1 MAVTK
6 KGNKW
11 EIQKSLWI
19 LCSFVVLVN
28 GMGMYFAGKKAK
40 VKRWYN
46 YGLIYTAIAWIG
58 LIMGGELTGF
68 LQSIGSIIFFLDYI
82 VCIVHSFKIRK
93 EYLIRREIL
102 EDKNVEEQSKI
113 NFMRNKIAKE
123 YGLDDINSNNTIK
136 DNTSQNDSVRERSN
150 INAEAKI
157 ENFDMKN
164 KEENINNI
172 SPVMPKVENTVNDI
186 KNNVNNEEL
195 LDINSCSELELSRL
209 PGIGL
214 ILAKK
219 AVNFRN
225 SRNGFNSVDEFIETV
240 GVKPHFV
247 DTVKTM
253 ICCNPVKIVETV
265 KMSGRR
271 VDF

>member
-1 MAVTK
+1 MAATR
-6 KGNKW
+6 KGSKW

-93 EYLIRREIL
+93 EYLIRCEVL
-102 EDKNVEEQSKI
+102 EDKHVEQNEM
-113 NFMRNKIAKE
+113 NFMRSKIAKE
-123 YGLDDINSNNTIK
+123 YGIDNRNSNNKIK
-136 DNTSQNDSVRERSN
+136 SNISQKDLMRERFNS
-150 INAEAKI
+150 NAEAKT
-157 ENFDMKN
+157 ESFHMKN

-172 SPVMPKVENTVNDI
+172 SPVMPKVESTVN
-186 KNNVNNEEL
+186 NTRYNLNNEEL
-195 LDINSCSELELSRL
+195 LDINSCNELELSRL
-209 PGIGL
+209 PGMGL

-219 AVNFRN
+219 AVNLRN
-225 SRNGFNSVDEFIETV
+225 SKNGFDSVDEFIEMV

-247 DTVKTM
+247 DTVKSM
-253 ICCNPVKIVETV
+253 ICCNPVKTVETM

>member
-1 MAVTK
+1 MAVTG
-6 KGNKW
+6 KGSKW
-11 EIQKSLWI
+11 EMRKSLWI

-68 LQSIGSIIFFLDYI
+68 VQSIGCIIFFLDYI

-93 EYLIRREIL
+93 EYLIRCEVL
-102 EDKNVEEQSKI
+102 EDKHVEQNEM
-113 NFMRNKIAKE
+113 NFMRSKIAKE
-123 YGLDDINSNNTIK
+123 YGIDNRNSNDKIK
-136 DNTSQNDSVRERSN
+136 SNISQKDLMRERFNS
-150 INAEAKI
+150 NAEAKT
-157 ENFDMKN
+157 ESFHMKN
-164 KEENINNI
+164 KEENINNTP
-172 SPVMPKVENTVNDI
+172 SSMPKVESTVN
-186 KNNVNNEEL
+186 NTRYNLNNEEL
-195 LDINSCSELELSRL
+195 LDINSCNELELSRL
-209 PGIGL
+209 PGMGL

-219 AVNFRN
+219 AVNLRN
-225 SRNGFNSVDEFIETV
+225 SKNGFDSVDEFIEMV

-247 DTVKTM
+247 DTVKSM
-253 ICCNPVKIVETV
+253 ICCNSVKTVETV

>member
-1 MAVTK
+1 MAATQ
-6 KGNKW
+6 KGSKW
-11 EIQKSLWI
+11 EMKRSLWI

-28 GMGMYFAGKKAK
+28 GMGMYFAGKKTK

-46 YGLIYTAIAWIG
+46 YGLIYTAMSWVG

-68 LQSIGSIIFFLDYI
+68 LESIGCIIFFLDYI
-82 VCIVHSFKIRK
+82 ICIVHSFKIRK
-93 EYLIRREIL
+93 EYLVRLEIL
-102 EDKNVEEQSKI
+102 EDKNVEQNEM
-113 NFMRNKIAKE
+113 NFIRSKIAKE

-136 DNTSQNDSVRERSN
+136 GNTSQNYLVRERFN
-150 INAEAKI
+150 INVEAKT
-157 ENFDMKN
+157 ESFHMKN
-164 KEENINNI
+164 EEENINNI
-172 SPVMPKVENTVNDI
+172 SQVMPKVESA
-186 KNNVNNEEL
+186 VNNMGNSINNEGL

-209 PGIGL
+209 PGMGL

-219 AVNFRN
+219 AANLRN
-225 SRNGFNSVDEFIETV
+225 SKNGFDSVDEFIEVV

-253 ICCNPVKIVETV
+253 ICCKPIKTVETV